1 MIRRCSSS
9 VGKDFITARP
19 IGAGFAWGNRGWPPA
34 DVGMKLG
41 ENGWLSKF
49 RPCYDPDF
57 GPTRCDAL
65 HFGAKDTGPARSRR
79 RLRQG
84 AARDGREH
92 MIDIEQIGAGAHRIA
107 VYGEFHEDDARAFV
121 EFAKEHHAAGKGGN
135 VLIDLVSLASWSF
148 SAMSEELVH
157 IPALLRWIYSLDR
170 IALVS
175 DEEWMRNA
183 ARLESALLPG
193 VSYAVY
199 DEDEIDAARAWVLG
213 EIDHPHGGAV
223 NELDLGDD
231 IAGFELVGRL
241 DREEAE
247 GVLDKVRA
255 RMVGTDCSKL
265 MVVIRKWHGF
275 EADAALSRH
284 AMSSKIDLL
293 KHCDRYAVVGGPD
306 WLRAMAVTF
315 GSLVKP
321 EVRTFELDEED
332 EALRWLRR

>member
-1 MIRRCSSS
+1 MIAIE
-9 VGKDFITARP
+9 K
-19 IGAGFAWGNRGWPPA
+19 IGPN
-34 DVGMKLG
+34 
-41 ENGWLSKF
+41 
-49 RPCYDPDF
+49 
-57 GPTRCDAL
+57 
-65 HFGAKDTGPARSRR
+65 
-79 RLRQG
+79 
-84 AARDGREH
+84 
-92 MIDIEQIGAGAHRIA
+92 AHRVAI
-107 VYGEFHEDDARAFV
+107 YGEFHEDDARTFV
-121 EFAKEHHAAGKGGN
+121 EFAQDHHAAGEGGN

-175 DEEWMRNA
+175 DEQWMRSA

-199 DEDEIDAARAWVLG
+199 DEDEADAARRWVLG
-213 EIDHPHGGAV
+213 ENDHPHGGAV
-223 NELDLGDD
+223 RELDLGED

-247 GVLDKVRA
+247 RVLDTVRA
-255 RMVGTDCSKL
+255 RLAGTDCSKL

-275 EADAALSRH
+275 AADAALSRH

-306 WLRAMAVTF
+306 WLRALAGSF
-315 GSLVKP
+315 GALVQP

-332 EALRWLRR
+332 EALAWLRS